1 MYRFLLTRQWVFV
14 TLLAL
19 VLIPVMIELGFW
31 QLHRHQA
38 RVAQNALIAQSLKAD
53 PVPVEELTAPGETLP
68 REDYWRPVTATGR
81 FDAAHEVVVRRRTN
95 ADDRVGVHV
104 LTPFVLQD
112 GKVLLVNRG
121 WVPAAADQREFPEV
135 PPPPE
140 GERTVTGRL
149 MASQTTD
156 ASGIKDLEGLPDRQ
170 VMLIS
175 SEQQAE
181 LLGKE
186 VLGGYIELTDP
197 AGETPEQIP
206 EPDHDSIGNHFAYAV
221 QWWLFTAAVPVGWVF
236 LVRRE
241 VRDRREREQQ
251 AADGEAEPV
260 PT

>member
-31 QLHRHQA
+31 QMHRHEA
-38 RVAQNALIAQSLKAD
+38 RVAQNALIAKSLNAKA
-53 PVPVEELTAPGETLP
+53 VPVEELTAPGETLP
-68 REDYWRPVTATGR
+68 RADYWRQVTATGR
-81 FDAAHEVVVRRRTN
+81 FDTEHEVVVRRRTN
-95 ADDRVGVHV
+95 SDDRVGFHV
-104 LTPFVLQD
+104 LTPFVLED

-121 WVPAAADQREFPEV
+121 WVPTADDQKAFPKV
-135 PPPPE
+135 PPPPA

-156 ASGIKDLEGLPDRQ
+156 ASGIKDLKGLPDRQ

-175 SEQQAE
+175 SEQQAQ
-181 LLGKE
+181 LLGKD

-197 AGETPEQIP
+197 ATESPEQIP
-206 EPDHDSIGNHFAYAV
+206 APDHDSIGNHFAYAV

-241 VRDRREREQQ
+241 LRERRERERE
-251 AADGEAEPV
+251 AAEEEAAPV
-260 PT
+260 PA